1 MITCAH
7 LETNKSSY
15 ADAAPINTFLKYN
28 GCSIVDIVDRV
39 VCWGNKCTVVFSL
52 RDTLIRKNSHLSSQI
67 NSGWS

>member
-15 ADAAPINTFLKYN
+15 AEPAPLKTFLKYN
-28 GCSIVDIVDRV
+28 GCSIVDIVDIV

-52 RDTLIRKNSHLSSQI
+52 PDTH
-67 NSGWS
+67 